1 MTESISQKK
10 ARLIKSVILA
20 GRYRQETGLISGYV
34 KVHCGKVIGYCDFMP
49 EIKSTAWP
57 GNPLLVDDKGNV
69 YTVEEKKWRLKKVVY
84 NGEKIDIDTKRYKT
98 NLSEHIADVL
108 RVEMLYIY
116 KFAEKQINDWFNC
129 CKVPLNDSG
138 WRRLEYLK
146 ICQAFEAMT
155 SGRTL
160 DSLLVKCK
168 DK

>member
-1 MTESISQKK
+1 M
-10 ARLIKSVILA
+10 RLIKSVILA
-20 GRYRQETGLISGYV
+20 ERHRKETGLISGYV
-34 KVHCGKVIGYCDFMP
+34 KVHGGKVTGFCDFMP
-49 EIKSTAWP
+49 EIVSTTWP
-57 GNPLLVDDKGNV
+57 GNPILVDDKGNI
-69 YTVEEKKWRLKKVVY
+69 YQVEDRKWKVKKVIFD
-84 NGEKIDIDTKRYKT
+84 GEKINIDVKKYKT

-116 KFAEKQINDWFNC
+116 KFAEKQINDLFNC

-160 DSLLVKCK
+160 DSLIIKHKEPV
-168 DK
+168 